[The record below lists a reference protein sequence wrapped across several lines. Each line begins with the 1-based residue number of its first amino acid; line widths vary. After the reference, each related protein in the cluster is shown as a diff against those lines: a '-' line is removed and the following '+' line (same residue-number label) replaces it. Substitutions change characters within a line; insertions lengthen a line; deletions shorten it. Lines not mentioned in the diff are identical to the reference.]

1 MQNADFRLP
10 VRVESQEAADRVV
23 AEVWASGAL
32 GIEERAEPGFFEL
45 VIYFDRSGESAVRQ
59 ALERM
64 ADPALVIGENEGLG
78 DLDWSQAWKEGLGAI
93 EISPR
98 LVVRPSFVDHPLGLG
113 QSEVVVDPGCAF
125 GTGGHESTR
134 LALEWVDRLMEADL
148 GPVRV
153 LDVGTGSG
161 ILGLAALKLGAGFAV
176 GFDLDGEAIRE
187 ARRVALGNGMA
198 DRLNLFAGPIA
209 ALAAETFD
217 LVLVNMLRSEML
229 AIVGEIAG
237 TLSPGSNLVLSGLLE
252 GDRPRVLEAF
262 GEFGLEERSE
272 RSLRDASGGVWIS
285 PLLGFPR

>member
-10 VRVESQEAADRVV
+10 VRVDSQEAADRVV

-45 VIYFDRSGESAVRQ
+45 VIYFDRSGESAIRQ
-59 ALERM
+59 ALERFV
-64 ADPALVIGENEGLG
+64 DPALVIGENEGLG
-78 DLDWSQAWKEGLGAI
+78 DLDWSQAWKEGLEAI

-98 LVVRPSFVDHPLGLG
+98 LVVRPSFVDHPLRLG
-113 QSEVVVDPGCAF
+113 QSEVIVDPGCAF

-134 LALEWVDRLMEADL
+134 LALEWVDRLVEADL

-161 ILGLAALKLGAGFAV
+161 ILGLAALKLGARSAV

-187 ARRVALGNGMA
+187 ARRVARGNGMA

-209 ALAAETFD
+209 ALAADTFD
-217 LVLVNMLRSEML
+217 LVLVNLLRSEML

-252 GDRPRVLEAF
+252 ADRSLVLEAF
-262 GEFGLEERSE
+262 GEYGLEERSE